1 MGALA
6 SWVPEKKMKKDHRNP
21 KVTAFAWEDGAP
33 IPFGFSGFVAS
44 TVQCEK
50 QDSLHLEQTLS
61 DERSQ
66 GPFFFLFHASFL
78 RCCVS
83 SLSRW
88 LLADMTRTRLTKFF
102 YSAFLP

>member
-1 MGALA
+1 MG
-6 SWVPEKKMKKDHRNP
+6 PRKENEKRPQESQVYSICLGRWSSH
-21 KVTAFAWEDGAP
+21 
-33 IPFGFSGFVAS
+33 PFGFSGFVAS

-50 QDSLHLEQTLS
+50 QDSLHLEQMLS

-78 RCCVS
+78 CCCVS